1 MQIVKREHDLWRLR
15 IRSSDDLWT
24 LSRLVGKGR
33 LFAMLGERRDQTTGG
48 VEGGRAKAAERKK
61 MWIQLHVESTEY
73 QTFSDIL
80 RVHGVITEAKIDK
93 GSHHTH
99 LVNFGDEV
107 EISCPAGFPSPDVKL
122 LKEAVKSGG
131 KPRVAIAAVE
141 NDEVALYELSQ
152 HGMRDV
158 AAWTMRGGGKYTGSA
173 NTDVRTT
180 FLRNIGKD
188 MEMQLSEETPLIL
201 SGPGMAR
208 DQLMQMMRDEG
219 ATRQIASVATSIGG
233 RSSANEVLREGLADN
248 ILCDY
253 ALVKEVK
260 LLEDAWRRI
269 ATDGAV
275 AYGDAEL
282 VTALEM
288 GAIETLLITADLLRD
303 EDARIAG
310 KPWQSYLDQ
319 LDAIRANWIQCSTEH
334 DAGAQ
339 LEAFGSAV
347 ALLRF
352 KLDD

>member
-15 IRSSDDLWT
+15 IRCPDDLWT

-33 LFAMLGERRDQTTGG
+33 LFAMLGERRDQSTGG

-61 MWIQLHVESTEY
+61 MWIQLQVENTEY
-73 QTFSDIL
+73 QTFSDVL
-80 RVHGVITEAKIDK
+80 RVHGIITEAKIDK

-99 LVNFGDEV
+99 LVNPGDEV
-107 EISCPAGFPSPDVKL
+107 EISCPSGFPSPDIKL
-122 LKEAVKSGG
+122 LKDAVKSGG

-141 NDEVALYELSQ
+141 NDEVVLYELSQ
-152 HGMRDV
+152 HGMRNV
-158 AAWTMRGGGKYTGSA
+158 AAWTMRGGGKYTGLD
-173 NTDVRTT
+173 NTGIRTA

-188 MEMQLSEETPLIL
+188 MELQLSEGTPLIL

-208 DQLMQMMRDEG
+208 DQLMQLMKEEDSKL
-219 ATRQIASVATSIGG
+219 QITSVATSIGG
-233 RSSANEVLREGLADN
+233 RSSANEVIREGLADN

-269 ATDGAV
+269 AVDGAV
-275 AYGDAEL
+275 AYGETDL
-282 VTALEM
+282 TTALEM
-288 GAIETLLITADLLRD
+288 GAVETLLITADLLRD
-303 EDARIAG
+303 DDAKISG
-310 KPWQSYLDQ
+310 KSWQSYLDQ
-319 LDAIRANWIQCSTEH
+319 LDTIRANWLQCSTEH

-339 LEAFGSAV
+339 LEGFGGAI

-352 KLDD
+352 KLDS